1 MAVRLTAVEDTAD
14 PFLRFKR
21 EYTVLVIEKNA
32 GLASSPPLI
41 YLFNFFQDR
50 IEQIYKI
57 WDSNAYLE
65 KGDVW
70 INA

>member
-14 PFLRFKR
+14 PFLCVTQ

-32 GLASSPPLI
+32 GLTSSPPLI
-41 YLFNFFQDR
+41 YLFNFSRDR

>member
-1 MAVRLTAVEDTAD
+1 MALRLTAVEDTAD
-14 PFLRFKR
+14 PFLCVKQ
-21 EYTVLVIEKNA
+21 EYTVLVLEKNA

-41 YLFNFFQDR
+41 YLFNFSRDR

-57 WDSNAYLE
+57 WDSNVYLE

>member
-14 PFLRFKR
+14 PFLRVKQ

-32 GLASSPPLI
+32 GLTSSPPLI
-41 YLFNFFQDR
+41 YLFNFFRDR